1 MPQTNPYGNDVLT
14 LPVKLVLF
22 LTSYIPLYIIIA
34 VLNHSIPV
42 VLVSFFIFAVVVLI
56 LFFLIYYVIGR
67 TSGDYLGVDRVDNIN
82 SINIEYLVTYF
93 LPFLNVSFTNPFS
106 LLAMF
111 IVFFIIGFIYVNSD
125 MLYTNPT
132 LNLLGFSVF
141 KCGVKDDYVVIISRK
156 GKGELSQS
164 SVVKIGSKLYIGK

>member
-22 LTSYIPLYIIIA
+22 LTSYVPLYIIIA

-42 VLVSFFIFAVVVLI
+42 VWVSFVVFAVAVLI
-56 LFFLIYYVIGR
+56 IFFLIYYVIGK
-67 TSGDYLGVDRVDNIN
+67 TSGDYLKVNRVDNIN
-82 SINIEYLVTYF
+82 SINIEYLVTYL
-93 LPFLNVSFTNPFS
+93 LPFLNISFTDPFS

-125 MLYTNPT
+125 MLWLSSPFPLRLMIITSSSFTPHLNT
-132 LNLLGFSVF
+132 LKPSRLSVGFV
-141 KCGVKDDYVVIISRK
+141 
-156 GKGELSQS
+156 
-164 SVVKIGSKLYIGK
+164 